1 NNSNLV
7 FCPLKLRKTVISIV
21 ENHSNR
27 HMLLPK
33 HDGTFITNADK
44 IWKECVKEMI
54 EFCKENELLQLW
66 VYLWREWY
74 SKEKWNLWARAANK
88 NISHI
93 KTTMIVESH
102 WRHIKH
108 DHLYKFHKPRVD
120 HLCFILIKKV

>member
-1 NNSNLV
+1 
-7 FCPLKLRKTVISIV
+7 
-21 ENHSNR
+21 
-27 HMLLPK
+27 MLLLK
-33 HDGTFITNADK
+33 HDGTFITNADE

-93 KTTMIVESH
+93 KTTMIVT
-102 WRHIKH
+102 
-108 DHLYKFHKPRVD
+108 LATY
-120 HLCFILIKKV
+120 